1 MYQQF
6 NYYSTQS
13 TPSVPAVKK
22 ASRLSD
28 ANQRIH
34 EASQKQMD
42 QMKEDLQLSRSLR
55 EEFEEMIE
63 PSFFVRERPL
73 KMDARKDA
81 YYRSGTSQLIKRAK
95 SRNPTMKK
103 NKSAGVFALCQGS
116 TMSFSG
122 YSNKHSHIPAEY
134 GGCDLQTYSTKLLS
148 RVSST
153 EQSLSNDQW

>member
-1 MYQQF
+1 MNQQF

-28 ANQRIH
+28 ANRRIFD
-34 EASQKQMD
+34 ANQKQMS
-42 QMKEDLQLSRSLR
+42 QMKEDVQLSRALR
-55 EEFEEMIE
+55 EEFEDMIE
-63 PSFFVRERPL
+63 PSYFVRERPL

-81 YYRSGTSQLIKRAK
+81 YFRSGTSQLIRRAK
-95 SRNPTMKK
+95 SRNPTIKK

-122 YSNKHSHIPAEY
+122 LSKHSHIPAEY
-134 GGCDLQTYSTKLLS
+134 GGYDLQTYSTKLLS
-148 RVSST
+148 RLSST